1 MPKSASHLRRSLR
14 YEAARIMADEG
25 VRDFRIAKEKAC
37 SRLGVSTHRA
47 IPTNLEI
54 ENALEE
60 QLSIFRSD
68 RDIERKQYL
77 ETALSIMNLVS
88 EYSPK
93 LTGAAVTGVIT
104 SVRPVEVHVFPSTV
118 EEVCELLYEADVPY
132 DQIQKRKR
140 FTGKRFDNIPGFEWT
155 VAEVDVELF
164 CFLPE
169 MPYPPLSPITGKP
182 IRSIS
187 QKKVKRLLE

>member
-1 MPKSASHLRRSLR
+1 MPKSASRLRRSLR

-37 SRLGVSTHRA
+37 SRLGVSTHRS

-60 QLSIFRSD
+60 QLSIFTTN
-68 RDIERKQYL
+68 RDVEHKRYL
-77 ETALSIMNLVS
+77 ETALSIMDLVS

-118 EEVCELLYEADVPY
+118 EEICELLYEAEVPY
-132 DQIQKRKR
+132 DQIEKRKR
-140 FTGKRFDNIPGFEWT
+140 FAGKRFENIPGFEWT
-155 VAEVDVELF
+155 AAEVNVELF

-169 MPYPPLSPITGKP
+169 MPYPPLSLITGKP
-182 IRSIS
+182 IHSVS

>member
-1 MPKSASHLRRSLR
+1 MPKSASRLRRSLR

-37 SRLGVSTHRA
+37 SRLGVSTHRS

-60 QLSIFRSD
+60 QLSIFTTN
-68 RDIERKQYL
+68 RDAERKRYL
-77 ETALSIMNLVS
+77 ETALSIMDLVS

-118 EEVCELLYEADVPY
+118 EEVCVLLYEAEVPY
-132 DQIQKRKR
+132 DQIEKRKR
-140 FTGKRFDNIPGFEWT
+140 FAGKRFENIPGFEWT

-169 MPYPPLSPITGKP
+169 MPYPPLSSITGKP
-182 IRSIS
+182 IRSVS
-187 QKKVKRLLE
+187 RKKVKRLLE

>member
-1 MPKSASHLRRSLR
+1 
-14 YEAARIMADEG
+14 MADEG

-37 SRLGVSTHRA
+37 SRLGVSTHRS

-60 QLSIFRSD
+60 QLSIFKSN
-68 RDIERKQYL
+68 RDAEREQYL
-77 ETALSIMNLVS
+77 ETALSIMDLVS

-104 SVRPVEVHVFPSTV
+104 SVRPVEIHVFPSTV
-118 EEVCELLYEADVPY
+118 EEVCVLLNDTEVPY
-132 DQIQKRKR
+132 DQIEKRKR
-140 FTGKRFDNIPGFEWT
+140 FAGKRFENIPGFEWT
-155 VAEVDVELF
+155 AAEVDVELF

-182 IRSIS
+182 IRSVS
-187 QKKVKRLLE
+187 QKRVKKLLE